1 MEEEIH
7 LAGIVVYAA
16 PAQVASVATAVDT
29 IPGARVHAAGENGK
43 LVVTLEASGAGA
55 MARLSEAIRRVPGV
69 LDAALVYQHA
79 ESLASMNQEISD
91 ETHT

>member
-16 PAQVASVATAVDT
+16 AAQIASVAAAVDA
-29 IPGARVHAAGENGK
+29 IPGARVHAASDAGK
-43 LVVTLEASGAGA
+43 LVVTLEASGAGE
-55 MARLSEAIRRVPGV
+55 MAGMNEAIRRIPGV
-69 LDAALVYQHA
+69 LDAAMVYQHA

-91 ETHT
+91 ETHA